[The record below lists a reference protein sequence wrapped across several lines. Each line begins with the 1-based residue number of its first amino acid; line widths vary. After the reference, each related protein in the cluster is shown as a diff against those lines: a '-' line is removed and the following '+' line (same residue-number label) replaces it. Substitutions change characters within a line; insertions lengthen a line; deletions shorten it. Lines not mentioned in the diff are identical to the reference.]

1 MDESLRYLSRRD
13 FLFSLHGSHLGSKS
27 LLQAL
32 AVGSILRRDTNSPA
46 GSSWGLRQL
55 YRDCCPGNVLSC
67 RKAVAT
73 GPAKSVQFEAR
84 IKSTASGRCIIPC
97 SRGSLP
103 RG

>member
-46 GSSWGLRQL
+46 GNPWGLRHL
-55 YRDCCPGNVLSC
+55 YRDCCPGNILSC
-67 RKAVAT
+67 RKAVAPR
-73 GPAKSVQFEAR
+73 PAKAVQFEAR
-84 IKSTASGRCIIPC
+84 IKSTASGRCLILLAA
-97 SRGSLP
+97 GLA
-103 RG
+103 